1 MQVGKTVMSDFSWR
15 RPPSGWPTAEAEHAE
30 AGRDSAQEARCAG
43 SRPQQ
48 LPAHA
53 EEANS

>member
-53 EEANS
+53 EEASS